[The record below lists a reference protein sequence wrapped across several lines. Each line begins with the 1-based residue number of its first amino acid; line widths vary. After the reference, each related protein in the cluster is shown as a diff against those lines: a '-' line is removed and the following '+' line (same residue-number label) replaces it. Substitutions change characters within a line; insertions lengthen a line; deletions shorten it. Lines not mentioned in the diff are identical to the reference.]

1 MRMLSWSTTSTW
13 GQRAPAGDGAAGR
26 SPALHPDGALGL
38 PARSDPFPA
47 SSSSSS
53 SSPTAHLPFSLLLH
67 LADHIVHDLC
77 KRQGAGGGVSTP
89 NLPTA
94 PQGAHLQRGGCA
106 GGAGTPPLLMG
117 PCQPLCTPPG
127 GPKTAIL
134 GWPSAATRSVGLLL
148 GWQGCFGDLA
158 QGVAPGTHTGLS
170 AGAEP
175 TPRGA
180 GSGTQ
185 KRAPD
190 GRGTWGSPGATPHAS
205 ALIRSAR
212 KTTAALRAPFSNKP
226 QAASACSL

>member
-1 MRMLSWSTTSTW
+1 MPSVMISVILQQEDSMRMLSWSTTSTW

-53 SSPTAHLPFSLLLH
+53 SPAAHLPFSLLLH

-106 GGAGTPPLLMG
+106 GGAGTPPIAYG
-117 PCQPLCTPPG
+117 AVPAPLH
-127 GPKTAIL
+127 
-134 GWPSAATRSVGLLL
+134 PSWGS
-148 GWQGCFGDLA
+148 QNCHP
-158 QGVAPGTHTGLS
+158 GVAEHSHSLS
-170 AGAEP
+170 
-175 TPRGA
+175 
-180 GSGTQ
+180 
-185 KRAPD
+185 
-190 GRGTWGSPGATPHAS
+190 
-205 ALIRSAR
+205 
-212 KTTAALRAPFSNKP
+212 RAPFGVAGVFWGPGTRGGPQKP
-226 QAASACSL
+226 TWG